1 MTASLYR
8 VVWRDGSTK
17 ENLSNAEAMLL
28 LEKHPQ
34 QWAAVQPMAYGKD
47 LDPANARRR
56 KAWGM

>member
-1 MTASLYR
+1 MTAALYR

-28 LEKHPQ
+28 IETHPQ
-34 QWAAVQPMAYGKD
+34 QWAAVQPMEYAKEC
-47 LDPANARRR
+47 DPENAQRR